1 MQYAD
6 LHIHSCYS
14 DGNISPEGILK
25 IAKDNNV
32 KYISITDHDNISAQK
47 VLQSTFCNFGV
58 EIIPGVELSTEYE
71 GYEVHILGYFID
83 INNLFLNRLLD
94 HIKEVRMNRI
104 LEILSK
110 LQKMGV
116 DITVNDL
123 EMNNNFQS
131 IGRAHIAKILV
142 DKGYSSSFKGA
153 FHNYLAKDKSA
164 YVDRSKVPYKDVLKI
179 VKDCGGIPVL
189 AHPGKTYKGIFTD
202 KLIKDLKVYGLM
214 GIEVFH
220 PSHNINQ
227 VSQFYNLSKKYNLAI
242 TGGSDF
248 HCINSNNNINIGSC
262 GLSQDLLNKFIKYNK
277 LGEIK

>member
-6 LHIHSCYS
+6 LHIHSYYS
-14 DGNISPEGILK
+14 DGNVSPEGILE
-25 IAKDNNV
+25 IAKNNNI
-32 KYISITDHDNISAQK
+32 KCISITDHDNISAQK
-47 VLQSTFCNFGV
+47 KLQSSYNSTDI
-58 EIIPGVELSTEYE
+58 EIISGVELSTEYE
-71 GYEVHILGYFID
+71 NYEVHILGYFID
-83 INNLFLNRLLD
+83 INNLLLNKLLD

-104 LEILSK
+104 LEILLK

-116 DITVNDL
+116 DINVNDL

-142 DKGYSSSFKGA
+142 DKGYASSFKGA

-164 YVDRSKVPYKDVLKI
+164 YVDRFKVSYKDVLKI
-179 VKDCGGIPVL
+179 IKDCGGISVL
-189 AHPGKTYKGIFTD
+189 AHPGKTYKGIFIE

-227 VSQFYNLSKKYNLAI
+227 VSQFYNLAKKYNLAI

-248 HCINSNNNINIGSC
+248 HCLNSNNNINIGSC